1 MRKLAVFALMV
12 VILGITAL
20 QVKAV
25 PTVPPIPP
33 PPTEPPETPEPTPPE
48 PGGGGPPFVDEEKKF
63 TIFTTEP
70 VMEGYA
76 GGSIEYL
83 IKVSQKGYPDL
94 TVHLD
99 AEIPKSWKATFSKND
114 FELKTGETTELMFT
128 LSPPGDLS
136 TEKEEIKIK
145 AEGKSEEKSVTVKD
159 SLTLTAVTYIID
171 VGITNLQL
179 SPPQPYAGQN
189 VSVTATAV
197 NYTPRTT
204 SNVIVEF
211 IVDNQLISRQTLT
224 LTGGVSQP
232 LTFGWTAKSGTSNLV
247 VKAQVNGDS
256 NLRNDTAA
264 QRLVLGGG
272 IEQIEAL
279 YQQAFILY
287 AQESYREAKDIFVLV
302 ATQYTEAGDLSKA
315 LEANQYVNL
324 CDSYLEAQ
332 SYMNQG
338 NQAFQAGN
346 YELAAQNYQQARD
359 LYGQAGD
366 AQKQANAQQK
376 VDEAIAAQGS
386 GLNYTYIGAS
396 IIGVVAVILLTLLL
410 SRRRSRV
417 RPATTYPQA
426 QSQQPSSRFRL
437 EEPMSQGPPQRG
449 YEPAPIR
456 ETGISTQRPTLP
468 PREPASMTTG
478 QAPPSEMIQFHQKTE
493 EALSRFT
500 KGSVRENLQ
509 QAMRV
514 YLSLEGE
521 RKQLPKGRD
530 LELDRIIDTNL
541 RELEHRIF
549 GTF

>member
-1 MRKLAVFALMV
+1 ML

-48 PGGGGPPFVDEEKKF
+48 PGGGGPPFIEDEKKF
-63 TIFTTEP
+63 SVFTKEP
-70 VMEGYA
+70 MMEGYG
-76 GGSIEYL
+76 GGSIEYSL
-83 IKVSQKGYPDL
+83 KVSQKGYPTL

-99 AEIPKSWKATFSKND
+99 AEIPKDWKATFSMND
-114 FELKTGETTELMFT
+114 FELNNGETTDLTFV
-128 LSPPGDLS
+128 LSPPGDIS

-145 AEGKSEEKSVTVKD
+145 AEGKSQEKSVTVKS
-159 SLTLTAVTYIID
+159 SLTLTAVTYLID
-171 VGITNLQL
+171 VGITNLQV
-179 SPPQPYAGQN
+179 SPSQPNIGQN
-189 VSVTATAV
+189 VSVNATAV
-197 NYTPRTT
+197 NYTQRTT
-204 SNVIVEF
+204 SNITVEF

-232 LTFGWTAKSGTSNLV
+232 LTFGWTAKSGTSNLL
-247 VKAQVNGDS
+247 VKAQVKGDTNS
-256 NLRNDTAA
+256 RNDSAA
-264 QRLVLGGG
+264 QRLVLGEG
-272 IEQIEAL
+272 IGQIEAL
-279 YQQAFILY
+279 YQQAFVLY
-287 AQESYREAKDIFVLV
+287 AQESYREAKDIFVMV
-302 ATQYTEAGDLSKA
+302 AAQYTEAGELNKA

-324 CDSYLEAQ
+324 CDSYLAAQ

-338 NQAFQAGN
+338 DQAFQAGN

-359 LYGQAGD
+359 QYSQAGD
-366 AQKQANAQQK
+366 AQKQAYAQQK
-376 VDEAIAAQGS
+376 LDEAIAAQES
-386 GLNYTYIGAS
+386 GLNFTYIGAS
-396 IIGVVAVILLTLLL
+396 VIGVAAVILLTLIL

-417 RPATTYPQA
+417 RPAAPYQQV
-426 QSQQPSSRFRL
+426 QSQQPSSRFRF
-437 EEPMSQGPPQRG
+437 EEPVSQGPSPMG
-449 YEPAPIR
+449 YEPAPSR
-456 ETGISTQRPTLP
+456 EAGITAQRPTLS
-468 PREPASMTTG
+468 PREPTTMTTG
-478 QAPPSEMIQFHQKTE
+478 PAPPAEMIQFHQKTE
-493 EALSRFT
+493 DALSRFT

-521 RKQLPKGRD
+521 RKQLPRGKD